1 MHYTAP
7 RTVTA
12 LAALRQYARTHSERR
27 ALSWAIAQT
36 TNRNEQQGTPMIP
49 RNKVSTIANAVTVQ
63 WAAGKTQYRSH
74 GGGNGRFGALVGFHV
89 EAGRDPDFDAL
100 MRELSIPQIEI
111 KHQRQGAQPVIVPH
125 WYFGEELH
133 FFPVTS
139 GPVAPTVAGSLAGG
153 NALATTEAGIGLRWG
168 QGERSKLAVRGY
180 TDLLGPE
187 VLVQLSVRSR
197 MTDELLKALVDHVR
211 VCEAADQLV
220 DRARHPEVVSLHEVA
235 LPLGP
240 GPEREFGRGDTA
252 TVTPLKSMHPQAVDA
267 AYLRQVWRPDAVH
280 AAALRAWDGVVAWAR
295 DFTQGRTDDQH
306 GEPQGEPEQPE
317 EVPF

>member
-1 MHYTAP
+1 MHYYAP

-49 RNKVSTIANAVTVQ
+49 RNKVSTIASAAIVQ
-63 WAAGKTQYRSH
+63 WANGKTQYRAAT
-74 GGGNGRFGALVGFHV
+74 GNGRFGALVGFHI
-89 EAGRDPDFDAL
+89 EAGRDPELDAL

-111 KHQRQGAQPVIVPH
+111 KHQRQGAQPVIVSH
-125 WYFGEELH
+125 WFLGEELR

-153 NALATTEAGIGLRWG
+153 NARETIEAGIGLRWG
-168 QGERSKLAVRGY
+168 QGERSKLAARGFS
-180 TDLLGPE
+180 DLLGPD
-187 VLVQLSVRSR
+187 VLIQLSVRSR

-211 VCEAADQLV
+211 VCEAADKLI
-220 DRARHPEVVSLHEVA
+220 DRARHPEVVALHEVT

-240 GPEREFGRGDTA
+240 GEEREFGKGDTS
-252 TVTPLKSMHPQAVDA
+252 TVTPLVSQHPEEITAE
-267 AYLRQVWRPDAVH
+267 YLRSIWRSDAIH
-280 AAALRAWDGVVAWAR
+280 AAAFRAWDGIQSWAR
-295 DFTQGRTDDQH
+295 EYAAGP
-306 GEPQGEPEQPE
+306 GEGEEPHREPEQPE